1 MRVVLDANVLIAA
14 IATRG
19 LCEAVLEIC
28 LQHHDLVLCPG
39 ILDEVE
45 GKLGGKLKLPAPLI
59 RNFLGLLRNHSHMVD
74 PEAVPPD
81 ACRDPKDLMVLG
93 LVEPGRVEVIVSGEK
108 DLLSIGTFKTARIQ
122 NPRGFWESLGTT

>member
-39 ILDEVE
+39 ILMEVE
-45 GKLGGKLKLPAPLI
+45 RKLSEKLKLPEPLI
-59 RNFLGLLRNHSHMVD
+59 HEFLKLLRQQAQLLE
-74 PEAVPPD
+74 PAAVPPD
-81 ACRDPKDLMVLG
+81 ACRDPKDLMLLG
-93 LVEPGRVEVIVSGEK
+93 LVEPGRVDVIVSGDK
-108 DLLSIGTFKTARIQ
+108 DLLSIGTYTTAQIQ
-122 NPRGFWESLGTT
+122 NPRGFWEALGQP